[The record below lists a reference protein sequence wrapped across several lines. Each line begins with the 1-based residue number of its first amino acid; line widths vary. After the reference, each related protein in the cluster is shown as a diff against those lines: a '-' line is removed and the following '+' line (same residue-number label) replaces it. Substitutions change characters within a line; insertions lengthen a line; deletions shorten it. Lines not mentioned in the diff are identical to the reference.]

1 MKKTLLLLLSFM
13 MTITL
18 YGEEFAPKKI
28 HEYQM
33 GTASKG
39 LYLRHY
45 EEVAPQ
51 DDISKN
57 YLMFTKDGNINIY
70 QADTSRIIYLNNIL
84 EIENEEKL
92 NLLIGPYDCMY
103 TDNHFLMSD
112 KSGRIYLFDMKL
124 NRKAYFETFDVLNTN
139 NTGIWLAETY
149 YDEASDILFF
159 RDSNEALHC
168 IVHPGMN
175 DEENQKNYKNPEQ
188 TLELFENEVTING
201 TSIRVTKRGSLFVN
215 GNYTYWGQLPVG
227 DYVYQINR
235 DDVFCYDQETAE
247 NTFNVILSDDS
258 EEIESI
264 AIHPS
269 GDIYVLRM
277 NWQTNTHNLYY
288 IENTWDPQWREQ
300 WYKEHSSENK

>member
-1 MKKTLLLLLSFM
+1 MKKISFLIIFLLISDLFSQEQLQNICHFNHGRKEGLLFTRAVSEIESEFDETGNGLVIDDIGNIYIVQCDM
-13 MTITL
+13 QLL
-18 YGEEFAPKKI
+18 YKVDMQNKNLKLLKKI
-28 HEYQM
+28 DFLETGSEGISIISDKYYFC
-33 GTASKG
+33 KG
-39 LYLRHY
+39 SFGRFKLFDKDFNQIFKIRMFDWNMRLDTRESFY
-45 EEVAPQ
+45 EE
-51 DDISKN
+51 S
-57 YLMFTKDGNINIY
+57 
-70 QADTSRIIYLNNIL
+70 
-84 EIENEEKL
+84 
-92 NLLIGPYDCMY
+92 
-103 TDNHFLMSD
+103 
-112 KSGRIYLFDMKL
+112 
-124 NRKAYFETFDVLNTN
+124 TN
-139 NTGIWLAETY
+139 
-149 YDEASDILFF
+149 ILFF

-247 NTFNVILSDDS
+247 NTFNVIISDDS

-288 IENTWDPQWREQ
+288 IENTWDSEWREQ
-300 WYKEHSSENK
+300 WYKEHPNAAKP